1 MAAYSAK
8 MHPLVCRYPLRRGEL
23 MKTEM
28 SKFDRAKNILKVGK
42 EKGYITYKQVND
54 ILPEEA
60 VSSDEIDEILL
71 LLGENDVKIVDQEK
85 KVESAE
91 EDGKAEAGT
100 PGAAPGDDEGGD
112 GAEFDK
118 TAGAAVFE
126 ARMGDPVKM
135 YLREM
140 GRISLLTRDQE
151 IAIAKRIEAG
161 EFKHEKI
168 VLGSALGFI
177 ELHALLKDILK
188 KKKTLQE
195 TINLEPYEDLP
206 GGPPEKKI
214 LAKLKKNHSKLK
226 VLERRIKVLQ
236 HRVELKS
243 LGDEKRKTLAVRLDE
258 TLIDLIWL
266 VKDCQFQKKVKER
279 IVGCLH
285 GPGEAIE
292 EQEHFMHQQDKRLK
306 LAPEHYIKLPGTL
319 KHGGPGDFK
328 ALERKSALKGGDFMD
343 ACQRWDAARRQ
354 IKKLEKKAMAGRERV
369 KEMMRVIR
377 TGEREAYRARME
389 MVEAN
394 LRLVISIAKKYVNR
408 GLPFLDLIQ
417 EGNIGL
423 MRGVEKFEYRRGYKF
438 STYATWWVRQA
449 ITRAISDQARTIRVP
464 VHMNEIINKSV
475 KASRDLVQELGHE
488 PTVDEIADRLELP
501 VEKIRSC
508 LKVAQSP
515 ISLETP
521 VGEEQD
527 SHLGDFIADK
537 DAISPDN
544 AAAFALLK
552 EKITKALGTLKDREA
567 EVLRQRFG
575 LDNGPPRTLEEVGNV
590 FHVTRERV
598 RQIEAKALKKLRH
611 PSRSRVLKNY
621 LDL

>member
-1 MAAYSAK
+1 
-8 MHPLVCRYPLRRGEL
+8 
-23 MKTEM
+23 MKPDM
-28 SKFDRAKNILKVGK
+28 SKIDRAKNILKVGK

-54 ILPEEA
+54 FLPEEA
-60 VSSDEIDEILL
+60 VSSAEIDEILL
-71 LLGENDVKIVDQEK
+71 LLGDNDVKIVDRDK
-85 KVESAE
+85 KDEGLG
-91 EDGKAEAGT
+91 EDGKAVVA
-100 PGAAPGDDEGGD
+100 PSGAAAGDDEEGNGE
-112 GAEFDK
+112 EFDK
-118 TAGAAVFE
+118 AALTPGVE
-126 ARMGDPVKM
+126 ARMADPVKM

-168 VLGSALGFI
+168 VLGSALGFV
-177 ELHALLKDILK
+177 ELHALLEDILK
-188 KKKTLQE
+188 KRKTLQE

-206 GGPPEKKI
+206 AGPPEKKI
-214 LAKLKKNHSKLK
+214 LAKLKKNYSKLK
-226 VLERRIKVLQ
+226 ILERKIKAMQ
-236 HRVELKS
+236 HKVGWKNMEV
-243 LGDEKRKTLAVRLDE
+243 GKRKDLAAKLDE

-279 IVGCLH
+279 LLSCLH

-292 EQEHFMHQQDKRLK
+292 EQEHVMHQQDRKLK
-306 LAPEHYIKLPGTL
+306 LSPEYYLKLPGAV
-319 KHGGPGDFK
+319 KHGDPAELK
-328 ALERKSALKGGDFMD
+328 TLEKKSALKGRDFTE
-343 ACQRWDAARRQ
+343 ACRFWDDARRN
-354 IKKLEKKAMAGRERV
+354 IKRLEKKAMAGREHV
-369 KEMMRVIR
+369 KIMMHGIR

-449 ITRAISDQARTIRVP
+449 ITRAIADQARTIRVP

-488 PTVDEIADRLELP
+488 PTVDEIAERLELP

-621 LDL
+621 LDI